1 MSCSICASE
10 NEILPLIFLRCQQ
23 TRMKINK
30 RRVNCDLT
38 SSFLMLLKLIAI
50 KKLFPIQEPKW
61 HWYTES
67 FMWALFH
74 RKHFLV
80 DFGSDYWRKKCIYH
94 NIMDTKCCTILY
106 LNYLVLPYFEVYN
119 VWHSIRIKYYVVKA
133 QQFLYIVHAWYLVGN

>member
-94 NIMDTKCCTILY
+94 NIMDTKCLCQKIHVPFLKIVPFCTWIIWFCRILKCTM
-106 LNYLVLPYFEVYN
+106 FG
-119 VWHSIRIKYYVVKA
+119 I
-133 QQFLYIVHAWYLVGN
+133 Q